1 MYVPPLRALTV
12 SLLAAFTVGG
22 LVLTSGSSHASPVD
36 NLAQA
41 AGFEPVAHISTAATL
56 HPVGMTHFEFSR
68 GKDRPLPT
76 EVWYPAAGPAQRAGA
91 RPRTTVDA
99 SPAAGRFPL
108 IVWSHGLFSNP
119 MLQQDIIRFFAE
131 NGFIVVGATYPH
143 TAVDGPT
150 FSRADIVNQP
160 LDASYVL
167 TQMLKPGNPIE
178 PHIDATRMA
187 AVGHSAGGTT
197 TDGIF
202 TIHRDPRFK
211 AGIIISGRPQGAYQ
225 GSPVPLLFVH
235 GDKDPVV
242 AYSQGRQSYAADKW
256 PKAFLTMIDTEH
268 GAALGFP
275 DRGHPQVTS
284 TMIDFLRWTL
294 DGSTAARNRMPVDGN
309 VPGISHYEAVGIP
322 DGSAPKKVTDAA
334 GSTKGQPSQ
343 AGEDH

>member
-1 MYVPPLRALTV
+1 VPPIRLVAV
-12 SLLAAFTVGG
+12 SVLAAVTLGG
-22 LVLTSGSSHASPVD
+22 LLLSSGSSSATPVD
-36 NLAQA
+36 DA
-41 AGFEPVAHISTAATL
+41 ARAGGFEPIGRISTAQTL

-76 EVWYPAAGPAQRAGA
+76 EVWYPAVGPAQRAGV

-99 SPAAGRFPL
+99 SPASGRFPL

-119 MLQQDIIRFFAE
+119 MQQQDIIRFFAE
-131 NGFIVVGATYPH
+131 SGFVVVGATYPH

-167 TQMLKPGNPIE
+167 TKMLEPGNPIE
-178 PHIDATRMA
+178 PHIDPTRMA

-211 AGIIISGRPQGAYQ
+211 AGIIISGRPQGAYR

-242 AYSQGRQSYAADKW
+242 AYGQGRQSYAADKW
-256 PKAFLTMIDTEH
+256 AKAFLTMINTEH
-268 GAALGFP
+268 GAGLGFP
-275 DRGHPQVTS
+275 DRGHPQVTT
-284 TMIDFLRWTL
+284 TMLDFLRWTL
-294 DGSTAARNRMPVDGN
+294 DGSTAARDRLPMDGN
-309 VPGISHYEAVGIP
+309 VPGISRYEAVGIP
-322 DGSAPKKVTDAA
+322 AEG
-334 GSTKGQPSQ
+334 
-343 AGEDH
+343 H